1 VFEVR
6 GLETA
11 PFKSAKVGV
20 IFEGTQGYAVIAGDG
35 GVVFDL
41 AGSQVRKFETGGDH
55 FANFVNAVRSRK
67 IEDLNAD
74 ILQGHLS
81 SALCHLGNVSYR
93 LGETVSVEE
102 AQHRLDK
109 IKQRGEALET
119 FERVKHHLAD
129 NQVDVQSAKI
139 QFGAALT
146 IDGKAETITGSM
158 SGTANPL
165 LTRDYRKGF
174 EVPASAQLV

>member
-11 PFKSAKVGV
+11 PFKSASVGV

-35 GVVFDL
+35 GVVFDP
-41 AGSQVRKFETGGDH
+41 AGSQLRKFETGGDH

-67 IEDLNAD
+67 VDDLHAD

-93 LGETVSVEE
+93 LGETVSIEE
-102 AQHRLDK
+102 AQHRLER
-109 IKQRGEALET
+109 IKQKGEALET
-119 FERVKHHLAD
+119 FERVKHHLVD
-129 NQVDVQSAKI
+129 NQVDLQSAQI
-139 QFGAALT
+139 QFGADLA
-146 IDGKAETITGSM
+146 IDGTNETFTG
-158 SGTANPL
+158 GTSSRANPL
-165 LTRDYRKGF
+165 LTREYRKGF